1 MMHNASENNA
11 KTRAVV
17 HYVMPPN
24 TGAPVT
30 SNPEIPVHD
39 FLANI
44 PLLRDAS
51 AEEVGRMAAGTRR
64 VYAQKGEVLF
74 RRGDPCEGFWIV
86 LYGQVKLL
94 VTSPQGMEKVIEI
107 VGPGQTFGEA
117 IMFMDMPYV
126 VSTQSLA
133 DSLLLHVAKRT
144 VFSEL
149 EHNPAFAR
157 KMLAG
162 LSRRLHGLIRDVESY
177 SMRSGSERVIGFLMR
192 IDSQENSD
200 ESNEATVTLPA
211 SKVTIASRLN
221 LTPEHFSR
229 ILHDLAAAG
238 LIEVSGKSIRVPNM
252 ARLRDFQG

>member
-1 MMHNASENNA
+1 MRHNADENKGVNDYRQIRES
-11 KTRAVV
+11 TCS
-17 HYVMPPN
+17 
-24 TGAPVT
+24 GASLT
-30 SNPEIPVHD
+30 TNPEIPIHD

-51 AEEVGRMAAGTRR
+51 PEEIGRIAAGTRR
-64 VYAQKGEVLF
+64 VHAQRGEALF

-86 LYGQVKLL
+86 LFGQVKLL

-107 VGPGQTFGEA
+107 VGPGLTFGEA

-126 VSTQSLA
+126 VSSQTLA
-133 DSLLLHVAKRT
+133 DSLLLHVSKRT

-149 EHNPAFAR
+149 EHNQAFAR

-177 SMRSGSERVIGFLMR
+177 SMRSGTERVIGFLMR
-192 IDSQENSD
+192 VDSIENVG
-200 ESNEATVTLPA
+200 ETNEATFLLPA

-229 ILHDLAAAG
+229 ILHDLSAAG
-238 LIEVSGKSIRVPNM
+238 LIEVTGKSIHVPDLK
-252 ARLRDFQG
+252 RLRDFQG

>member
-1 MMHNASENNA
+1 MTA
-11 KTRAVV
+11 
-17 HYVMPPN
+17 
-24 TGAPVT
+24 
-30 SNPEIPVHD
+30 NPDIPVHD

-51 AEEVGRMAAGTRR
+51 AEEIERMAADTRR
-64 VYAQKGEVLF
+64 IYAQKGEVVF

-107 VGPGQTFGEA
+107 VGPGMTFGEA
-117 IMFMDMPYV
+117 IMFMELPYV
-126 VSTQSLA
+126 VSAQTLA
-133 DSLLLHVAKRT
+133 DSLLLHVSKRT
-144 VFSEL
+144 VFAEL
-149 EHNPAFAR
+149 ERNPAFAR

-177 SMRSGSERVIGFLMR
+177 SMRSGTERVIGFLMR
-192 IDSQENSD
+192 NDSD
-200 ESNEATVTLPA
+200 ESNETTVTLPA

-229 ILHDLAAAG
+229 ILHDLSTAG
-238 LIEVSGKSIRVPNM
+238 FTRFHRAPCH
-252 ARLRDFQG
+252 

>member
-1 MMHNASENNA
+1 M
-11 KTRAVV
+11 T
-17 HYVMPPN
+17 
-24 TGAPVT
+24 
-30 SNPEIPVHD
+30 NPEIPIHD

-64 VYAQKGEVLF
+64 VYAQKGEALF
-74 RRGDPCEGFWIV
+74 QRGDPCEGFWIV

-107 VGPGQTFGEA
+107 LGPGMTFGEA
-117 IMFMDMPYV
+117 IMFMDVPYV
-126 VSTQSLA
+126 VRSQTLA
-133 DSLLLHVAKRT
+133 DSLLLHVSKRT
-144 VFSEL
+144 VYSEL

-177 SMRSGSERVIGFLMR
+177 SMRSGTERVIGFLMR
-192 IDSQENSD
+192 IDTNESAD
-200 ESNEATVTLPA
+200 ESNEASVTLPA
-211 SKVTIASRLN
+211 SKVTVASRLN

-229 ILHDLAAAG
+229 ILHDLSAAG
-238 LIEVSGKSIRVPNM
+238 LIEVRGKSIHIPDM
-252 ARLRDFQG
+252 KRLRDFEG

>member
-1 MMHNASENNA
+1 M
-11 KTRAVV
+11 T
-17 HYVMPPN
+17 
-24 TGAPVT
+24 T
-30 SNPEIPVHD
+30 NPDIPIHD

-51 AEEVGRMAAGTRR
+51 AEEVDRIAEGTRR
-64 VYAQKGEVLF
+64 VYVQKGELLF
-74 RRGDPCEGFWIV
+74 RRGEPCEGFWIV
-86 LYGQVKLL
+86 LYGNVKLL

-107 VGPGQTFGEA
+107 VGPGLTFGEA
-117 IMFMDMPYV
+117 IMFVDMPYV
-126 VSTQSLA
+126 VSAQALA
-133 DSLLLHVAKRT
+133 DSLLLHVSKRT

-149 EHNPAFAR
+149 EQNPAFAR

-177 SMRSGSERVIGFLMR
+177 SMRSGTERVIGYLMR
-192 IDSQENSD
+192 NDIADDGS
-200 ESNEATVTLPA
+200 ESNQATVTLPA

-238 LIEVSGKSIRVPNM
+238 LIEVNGKSIRV
-252 ARLRDFQG
+252 ADLQRLRDFQG

>member
-1 MMHNASENNA
+1 MQPKIVANKTVIEPKKPHRAGESLTTNA
-11 KTRAVV
+11 
-17 HYVMPPN
+17 
-24 TGAPVT
+24 
-30 SNPEIPVHD
+30 EIPVHD

-44 PLLRDAS
+44 PLLRDAT
-51 AEEVGRMAAGTRR
+51 AEEIERMAADTRR
-64 VYAQKGEVLF
+64 VNAQKGDVVF

-107 VGPGQTFGEA
+107 VGPGLTFGEA
-117 IMFMDMPYV
+117 IMFMEMPYV
-126 VSTQSLA
+126 VSAQALA
-133 DSLLLHVAKRT
+133 DSLLLHVSKRT

-149 EHNPAFAR
+149 ERNPAFAR

-177 SMRSGSERVIGFLMR
+177 SMRSGTERVIGFLMR
-192 IDSQENSD
+192 DDSHGEGD
-200 ESNEATVTLPA
+200 ESNKTTVTLPA

-229 ILHDLAAAG
+229 ILHDLACAG
-238 LIEVSGKSIRVPNM
+238 LIEVNGKSILVPDM
-252 ARLRDFQG
+252 QRLRDFQG

>member
-1 MMHNASENNA
+1 M
-11 KTRAVV
+11 
-17 HYVMPPN
+17 
-24 TGAPVT
+24 T
-30 SNPEIPVHD
+30 SNPDIPIND

-51 AEEVGRMAAGTRR
+51 TEEIERMAAGTRR
-64 VYAQKGEVLF
+64 VYAQKGEALF
-74 RRGDPCEGFWIV
+74 RRGDPCEGFWVV

-107 VGPGQTFGEA
+107 VGPGMTFGEA

-126 VSTQSLA
+126 VSTQTLV
-133 DSLLLHVAKRT
+133 DSLLLHVSKRT
-144 VFSEL
+144 VFTEL
-149 EHNPAFAR
+149 ERNPAFAR

-177 SMRSGSERVIGFLMR
+177 SMRSGAERVIGFLLR
-192 IDSQENSD
+192 IDGLGNDE
-200 ESNEATVTLPA
+200 ESNEATVKLPA

-229 ILHDLAAAG
+229 ILHDLSAAG
-238 LIEVSGKSIRVPNM
+238 LIEVDGKSIRVPDLQ
-252 ARLRDFQG
+252 RLRDFQG

>member
-1 MMHNASENNA
+1 MFSKIAVDQAAIQSE
-11 KTRAVV
+11 KLRC
-17 HYVMPPN
+17 
-24 TGAPVT
+24 TGVLLST
-30 SNPEIPVHD
+30 NPEIPVHD

-51 AEEVGRMAAGTRR
+51 AEEIARMAADTRR
-64 VYAQKGEVLF
+64 VYAQKGEVVF
-74 RRGDPCEGFWIV
+74 RRGEPCEGFWIV
-86 LYGQVKLL
+86 LYGQIKLL

-107 VGPGQTFGEA
+107 IGPGQTFGEA
-117 IMFMDMPYV
+117 IMFMDVPYV
-126 VSTQSLA
+126 VSAQTLA
-133 DSLLLHVAKRT
+133 DSLLLHVSKRT
-144 VFSEL
+144 VFTEL
-149 EHNPAFAR
+149 ERNPAFAR

-192 IDSQENSD
+192 IDSFENGE

-229 ILHDLAAAG
+229 ILHDLSAAG
-238 LIEVSGKSIRVPNM
+238 LIEVNGKTIRVPDLQ
-252 ARLRDFQG
+252 RLRDFQG